1 MLPWAAVLGFLLAVV
16 AWLGQDHRL
25 ESRVFDAGSV
35 FNTSG
40 EGLSLARRYLQE
52 EPAAVRV
59 LTRPL
64 TREHVQADAVVFRVR
79 PTTLPFRPAS
89 AETTDDDDG
98 EARDKKD
105 KKDKKAPRRVLAP
118 IFGPAEEEWVRG
130 GGRLVLALDH
140 DYGRIEV
147 ESKQDRRPTV
157 KVFPLWPR
165 VQRLVAQNRILENPG
180 APEAHAL
187 FVRGESPVVTRARLG
202 RGDLILL
209 ACPEVLDNAHLG
221 EADHLPLLLAL
232 AGSGRPVHF
241 DEYVH
246 GLRSETGLVDL
257 LAGWGLGPLLASL
270 GILCLAAFWRIRMR
284 LGPPDEGY
292 LDVRSDA
299 VDLLDSLAQLYN
311 RTLRREEAVRLYHE
325 RLRLTASLKTGLRG
339 RPLEGR
345 MKQLLGAWSLPRATG
360 KADLTA
366 SAFEQ
371 AVRSIN
377 DGFRRLEEH
386 AHPR

>member
-1 MLPWAAVLGFLLAVV
+1 MLPWAAVLGFLVAVL

-25 ESRVFDAGSV
+25 ETRVFDAGSV

-52 EPAAVRV
+52 ERAPVRV

-64 TREHVQADAVVFRVR
+64 TRDHVQTDAVVFRVR
-79 PTTLPFRPAS
+79 PTTLPFRPAR
-89 AETTDDDDG
+89 AETADDDG

-105 KKDKKAPRRVLAP
+105 KKARQELAP
-118 IFGPAEEEWVRG
+118 ILGLAEEEWVRG

-140 DYGRIEV
+140 HYGRIEV
-147 ESKQDRRPTV
+147 VSKGDRRPTV

-165 VQRLVAQNRILENPG
+165 VQRLVALNRILENPG
-180 APEAHAL
+180 SPEAHAL

-232 AGSGRPVHF
+232 AGRGRPVHF

-246 GLRSETGLVDL
+246 GLRSETGLLDL

-292 LDVRSDA
+292 RDVRSDA

-345 MKQLLGAWSLPRATG
+345 MKQLLSAWSLPRATG

-366 SAFEQ
+366 AVFEQ